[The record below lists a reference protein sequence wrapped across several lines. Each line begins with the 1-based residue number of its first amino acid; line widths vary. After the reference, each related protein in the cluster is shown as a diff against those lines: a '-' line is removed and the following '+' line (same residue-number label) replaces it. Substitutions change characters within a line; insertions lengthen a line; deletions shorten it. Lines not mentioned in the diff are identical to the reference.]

1 MQETFELIAESRS
14 GMGKGASRRLRR
26 TGKVPGII
34 YGAGKDPA
42 LISVVHNELVQH
54 LEHEAFYSH
63 ILSVKVN
70 DQVERVVLKDVQR
83 HPAKPFVLHFDLLRV
98 RESEKLKMNVPL
110 HFVGEGQAPGVKA
123 GGTASHHLTDVEI
136 TCLPKDLP
144 EYIEVDVSGLDIGDA
159 IHLSELAVPEGTE
172 LTALAQGAEYDQ
184 IVVSV
189 SAVRAEIGE
198 EAEEEGEGAAEE
210 GEEGGE

>member
-42 LISVVHNELVQH
+42 LISVAHNELEQH

-63 ILSVKVN
+63 ILSVRVG
-70 DQVERVVLKDVQR
+70 DLVERVVLKDVQR

-98 RESEKLKMNVPL
+98 SESEKIKMNVPL
-110 HFVGEGQAPGVKA
+110 HFVGEDKAPGVKA
-123 GGTASHHLTDVEI
+123 GGTASHHLSDVEI

-144 EYIEVDVSGLDIGDA
+144 QYIEVDVSGMEIGDS
-159 IHLSELAVPEGTE
+159 IHLSELVLPDGTE
-172 LTALAQGAEYDQ
+172 LTALAQGPENDH
-184 IVVSV
+184 VVV
-189 SAVRAEIGE
+189 NVTTVRAAGPE
-198 EAEEEGEGAAEE
+198 EEEGEGPEEE
-210 GEEGGE
+210 GAETGE